1 MATLGLASALGERRR
16 LGHSRAF
23 LLTAVTGA
31 MAMDTAA
38 VVAANFGSVHYDPNS
53 DQLIVTMIYDGTNPD
68 HHFSIQWGPCHKVDQ
83 PDQPAHQIIDVSIL
97 DDQWNDAATKSYTKT
112 VRVPLASLS
121 CRPATVTLR
130 TAPDFYASIDVPA
143 RP

>member
-1 MATLGLASALGERRR
+1 
-16 LGHSRAF
+16 
-23 LLTAVTGA
+23 